1 MSVPTFVMVLA
12 AAMLHAAWNL
22 AMKDSDDRLVAA
34 WAIMGTGGLLSL
46 PVLVAVGPP
55 PPEALGCWRS
65 RWRSTSPTHWRS
77 PAPTS

>member
-34 WAIMGTGGLLSL
+34 WAIMGIHRVRGARWL
-46 PVLVAVGPP
+46 PVS
-55 PPEALGCWRS
+55 W
-65 RWRSTSPTHWRS
+65 
-77 PAPTS
+77 